1 VNAIKCNGAHA
12 TDARQQRRIYAS
24 RGRFLA
30 RAAPARVGLLQGRLD
45 RLAKLCDVSPRDTE
59 SFREFEDLMGGALA
73 DGCDVASGVLATLE
87 HVKALEQPIR
97 EACKRV
103 ERGIEA
109 VEAEA
114 RCLSFAWLCW
124 QALAMRAGGADM
136 AMYMPISATVLRLHL
151 RRTARGIHVKGDK
164 ADALGSAAGIRE
176 TERRGRC
183 VVYAEADFLHILQRL
198 FLSQDGELY
207 SLRFGVACSVE
218 PGAGGEPAVWWAPRA
233 KRKRAAAL

>member
-1 VNAIKCNGAHA
+1 LLSLGIYTFPPLCVMEACLSVV
-12 TDARQQRRIYAS
+12 DA
-24 RGRFLA
+24 
-30 RAAPARVGLLQGRLD
+30 LQGRLE
-45 RLAKLCDVSPRDTE
+45 RLSKVCDVNPRDTE
-59 SFREFEDLMGGALA
+59 SFRDFEELMGGALA
-73 DGCDVASGVLATLE
+73 GGCGVASGVLVALE
-87 HVKALEQPIR
+87 HVKALEQPLR

-103 ERGIEA
+103 ERGVEA

-114 RCLSFAWLCW
+114 RCLTFAWLCW

-136 AMYMPISATVLRLHL
+136 AVYLPSSATVLRLHL
-151 RRTARGIHVKGDK
+151 CRSARGIHVKGEK
-164 ADALGSAAGIRE
+164 ADALGSAAGIQE

-198 FLSQDGELY
+198 FRSQDGELY

>member
-1 VNAIKCNGAHA
+1 MEACLSVV
-12 TDARQQRRIYAS
+12 DA
-24 RGRFLA
+24 
-30 RAAPARVGLLQGRLD
+30 LQGRLD
-45 RLAKLCDVSPRDTE
+45 RLAKLCDVRPRDTE
-59 SFREFEDLMGGALA
+59 SFREFEELTLA
-73 DGCDVASGVLATLE
+73 GGCDVASGVLVALE
-87 HVKALEQPIR
+87 NVKALEQPVR

-103 ERGIEA
+103 ERGVEA

-136 AMYMPISATVLRLHL
+136 AVYLPSSATVLRLHL
-151 RRTARGIHVKGDK
+151 RRSARGIHVKGDK

-198 FLSQDGELY
+198 FRSQDGELY

-218 PGAGGEPAVWWAPRA
+218 PGAGGEPAVWWPR
-233 KRKRAAAL
+233 KRKRQRAATTLC

>member
-1 VNAIKCNGAHA
+1 VPAKDFACVRA
-12 TDARQQRRIYAS
+12 TVE
-24 RGRFLA
+24 
-30 RAAPARVGLLQGRLD
+30 AAL
-45 RLAKLCDVSPRDTE
+45 
-59 SFREFEDLMGGALA
+59 GGAALETVFSEFDEAPLA
-73 DGCDVASGVLATLE
+73 AESIGQVHRATLKSGEKVVVKVMYKEVEGQFRGDIFAAKKFAALALPE
-87 HVKALEQPIR
+87 HVKALEQPLR

-103 ERGIEA
+103 ERGVEA

-114 RCLSFAWLCW
+114 RCLTFAWLCW

-136 AMYMPISATVLRLHL
+136 AVYLPSSATVLRLHL
-151 RRTARGIHVKGDK
+151 CRSARGIHVKGEK
-164 ADALGSAAGIRE
+164 ADALGSAAGIQE

-198 FLSQDGELY
+198 FRSQDGELY

-233 KRKRAAAL
+233 KRKRCC